1 MRYLTVNLVL
11 EFISLLLLVTKKD
24 SYINAENVDETCD
37 EITMPLL
44 SAILQ
49 GKYLD
54 GYVFGNIPV
63 LDKNF
68 CLIQCL
74 HQRQCKSVNYE
85 EDTSLCYLNNEDHN
99 SQPLSLKVTIDSKQY
114 YPVDSVNEVYIKCCS
129 PPVMCEDLHVIRMC
143 ETIARPHHSRPINLS
158 SSRNFLLTYQNQESV
173 QSCICLLRASI
184 FNHFQLNFRTFP
196 PK

>member
-1 MRYLTVNLVL
+1 MMRSCNCFTHACNMQILTHNRGWTTFYIYL
-11 EFISLLLLVTKKD
+11 
-24 SYINAENVDETCD
+24 INTIYWIILFRVYDETCD

-49 GKYLD
+49 GKFLD

-85 EDTSLCYLNNEDHN
+85 EDTSLCYLNNEEYFI
-99 SQPLSLKVTIDSKQY
+99 K
-114 YPVDSVNEVYIKCCS
+114 IKCFNI
-129 PPVMCEDLHVIRMC
+129 LRNIHFIF
-143 ETIARPHHSRPINLS
+143 LS
-158 SSRNFLLTYQNQESV
+158 QNV
-173 QSCICLLRASI
+173 
-184 FNHFQLNFRTFP
+184 
-196 PK
+196 